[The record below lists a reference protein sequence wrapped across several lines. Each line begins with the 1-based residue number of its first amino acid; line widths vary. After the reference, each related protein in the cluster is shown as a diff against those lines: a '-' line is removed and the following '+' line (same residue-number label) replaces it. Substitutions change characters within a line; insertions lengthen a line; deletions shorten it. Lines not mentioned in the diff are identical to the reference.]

1 MSTTLI
7 IICVVLGVFGI
18 GLFMRAYHL
27 GNQSLDKINK
37 SQKSKY

>member
-37 SQKSKY
+37 SQKSKN